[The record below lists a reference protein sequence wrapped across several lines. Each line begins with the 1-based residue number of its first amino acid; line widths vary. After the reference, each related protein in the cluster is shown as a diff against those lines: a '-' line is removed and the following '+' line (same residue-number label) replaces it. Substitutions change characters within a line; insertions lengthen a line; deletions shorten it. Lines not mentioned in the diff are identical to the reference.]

1 MAVKVGDPIW
11 VPPSASAL
19 IGGETLPPLIL
30 NAIGTRYFI
39 DARLDGSIQDGTI
52 DSTTKGAPTLTL
64 SVLDPDGE
72 LLGSDLFSRRI
83 DLVLDNVPFRLVQ
96 VSRQEDDLL
105 SLEFEHRLC
114 SWLREHQTPRKASRG
129 TKTRAEFAYSL
140 VLEVKKEHV
149 VFVSPDAHKKQP
161 RAAEAVKTETRKG
174 RDGRKAPGF
183 SDNATGLTVK
193 HLAAKRSQL
202 KEADTALSVAAS
214 LNASPLA
221 TKAMMVAAIGES
233 SLIPQMN
240 QAGSPYGGVFQGN
253 VR

>member
-1 MAVKVGDPIW
+1 MAQKAGDPIW
-11 VPPSASAL
+11 VAPSAAAS

-52 DSTTKGAPTLTL
+52 DSTTQGAPTLTL

-72 LLGSDLFSRRI
+72 MLNSDLFDRRI
-83 DLVLDNVPFRLVQ
+83 DLELDRVPFRLVQ
-96 VSRQEDDLL
+96 VSRQEEDLL

-114 SWLREHQTPRKASRG
+114 SWLREHDTARKASRG

-149 VFVSPDAHKKQP
+149 VFISPDAHKKQP
-161 RAAEAVKTETRKG
+161 RAAEAVKTTSSKG

-183 SDNATGLTVK
+183 LDRTNLRLAGAPAT
-193 HLAAKRSQL
+193 RSQL
-202 KEADTALSVAAS
+202 KEV
-214 LNASPLA
+214 
-221 TKAMMVAAIGES
+221 
-233 SLIPQMN
+233 
-240 QAGSPYGGVFQGN
+240 
-253 VR
+253 